1 MWSYISWATR
11 HSLNAGPYLLL
22 KVEKVEGKRK
32 RKQTVDLRRTSVGGL
47 KLSESQTQ
55 TLSDRHRRRENMS
68 GVTNQEEDKKPADQT
83 AHINLKVKSQV
94 SLSLLGFRFLFLQ
107 NL

>member
-1 MWSYISWATR
+1 MGLLMCIR

-47 KLSESQTQ
+47 KLCQSQSQTQTQ

-94 SLSLLGFRFLFLQ
+94 SLSLFRV
-107 NL
+107 